1 MQTIVFLS
9 LPILCLAALF
19 CYAEC
24 MNSQPRR
31 AILYGNSLI
40 LVGVRACLAALPG
53 LEVLDHPLGTP
64 LELEQIKGATTVIFD
79 MEAIHPDLLLPLL
92 QQPGLQLIGMDPA
105 THRAQIWSGRQ
116 ANALM
121 AADLVDIIHGGET
134 VNGELSTVPR

>member
-1 MQTIVFLS
+1 
-9 LPILCLAALF
+9 LAARF
-19 CYAEC
+19 CYAGT

-40 LVGVRACLAALPG
+40 LEGVRASLAALPG

-64 LELEQIKGATTVIFD
+64 LELEQINGATTVIFD

-92 QQPGLQLIGMDPA
+92 QQPGLQLVGMDPA